1 VSDTATKPPKTRKPN
16 VGSDPT
22 KGSRVKQWQI
32 GVYAF
37 AITTSATMLG
47 ISLLYILSGSFSRL
61 FTAAAVLVTGLSW
74 GLLTSKN
81 DSFTEPE
88 GIKIADSEPVLRDF
102 VYEVAAQVDAPVP
115 DEIYLVTTADFGVT
129 EATRF
134 FGRTVDRSVLTI
146 GLPFLQALTKQ
157 EFAALLAH
165 ELAHYADNGIEEGV
179 RAHRSLR
186 AARELIAV
194 ERDGFINGVYGS
206 YARKMFRSV
215 GGVGVAQEEAAD
227 RAATEAYGTQAL
239 LSVLGKYDD
248 VAVAFDQLLREYVVP
263 ALQQQM
269 HPNDLFGGFGELLKS
284 ANRADERAR
293 DVERRRN
300 KNRNEFELHLTPPER
315 IAMVQTWS
323 TESGIADL
331 HNPQAPA
338 HTLLDDD
345 ARSADTAVGSWASK
359 LMTNRTEP
367 QTWQHLT
374 DEVYSVKTQSLAS
387 MVFDDETD
395 PVAHLE
401 QAFAWSETQD
411 WARVDGPIEACLKSM
426 KDPDERRTKWARCIV
441 VEAAA
446 ATGSFAWQHSWDGP
460 PVLVDTAGTSLDAME
475 IASLIVHG
483 KSTEA
488 RTAFQAATS

>member
-1 VSDTATKPPKTRKPN
+1 MSDTDNKPPKTRKPN

-22 KGSRVKQWQI
+22 KGSRVKLWQI
-32 GVYAF
+32 GLYVF
-37 AITTSATMLG
+37 AIGTSATMLG
-47 ISLLYILSGSFSRL
+47 ISLLYIVSGSFSRL

-74 GLLTSKN
+74 GLLTSEN

-88 GIKIADSEPVLRDF
+88 GTKLADSEPALRDF
-102 VYEVAAQVDAPVP
+102 IHEVASQVGAPVP
-115 DEIYLVTTADFGVT
+115 DEIYLVTTADFGIT
-129 EATRF
+129 EDTRF
-134 FGRTVDRSVLTI
+134 FGRTVNRSVLTV

-157 EFAALLAH
+157 EFAAMLAH
-165 ELAHYADNGIEEGV
+165 ELAHYADNGIEDGV

-194 ERDGFINGVYGS
+194 ERAGFINGVYGS

-227 RAATEAYGTQAL
+227 RAAAEAYGNEAL
-239 LSVLGKYDD
+239 LSALGKYDD

-269 HPNDLFGGFGELLKS
+269 HPTDLFGGFGELLKS
-284 ANRADERAR
+284 AERADERTR

-315 IAMVQTWS
+315 VIMVQAWP
-323 TESGIADL
+323 TESGTADL
-331 HNPQAPA
+331 HDPQAPA
-338 HTLLDDD
+338 HMLLDEDE
-345 ARSADTAVGSWASK
+345 RSADTVVGSWASK
-359 LMTNRTEP
+359 LMTNRTEA

-374 DEVYSVKTQSLAS
+374 NEVYSVKTQSLAS
-387 MVFDDETD
+387 MVFDDETN
-395 PVAHLE
+395 PTAHLE

-426 KDPDERRTKWARCIV
+426 KDPDERRTKWARCV
-441 VEAAA
+441 VVQAAA

-460 PVLVDTAGTSLDAME
+460 PVLVDATGTSLDAME
-475 IASLIVHG
+475 IASLLVEG